1 MQYVVAIVAVC
12 PLRREASHRSE
23 MVSQLLFGE
32 GAEVIEVG
40 KDFTKI
46 KCLYDAYEAWAQT
59 SQLAEVDE
67 AMAKAAPAG
76 YSFKRNTII
85 MLNDT
90 PMYAS
95 LATPVFGN
103 TFFGKY
109 KVEYTDEETARFDA
123 TYFTEEVIKMVAL
136 LYENVPYLWG
146 GKSSFG
152 IDCSGFAQQVFKV
165 FGKHVLRD
173 TYQQA
178 TQGESIGFLQEVQ
191 CGDLAFFDNAEGSI
205 VHVGILLNS
214 EEIIHASG
222 NVRVDTMDSYGIIN
236 RNTGQRTHQLR
247 VIKRV

>member
-1 MQYVVAIVAVC
+1 MQYAVAIVAVC
-12 PLRREASHRSE
+12 PLRSEASHRSE

-32 GAEVIEVG
+32 GAEVLEVG
-40 KDFTKI
+40 KEFTKI
-46 KCLYDAYEAWAQT
+46 KCLYDGYEAWAQT

-67 AMAKAAPAG
+67 AIAMATPAG
-76 YSFKRNTII
+76 YTFKRNTIV

-90 PMYAS
+90 PMYVP

-103 TFFGKY
+103 TYFGKY
-109 KVEYTDEETARFDA
+109 NVAYTDEETALFDA
-123 TYFTEEVIKMVAL
+123 SYFTAEVIKMIAL

-152 IDCSGFAQQVFKV
+152 IDCSGLVQQVFKF
-165 FGKHVLRD
+165 FGKHLLRD

-178 TQGESIGFLQEVQ
+178 TQGESVGFLQEVQ
-191 CGDLAFFDNAEGSI
+191 CGDLAFFDNAEGRI

-236 RNTGQRTHQLR
+236 RNTGLRTHQLR
-247 VIKRV
+247 VIKRI